1 MLHYVYAIF
10 GLTASIL
17 FLIFAGLIAFKS
29 VFAKSRLTGRPT
41 GSPLF
46 DQNSDP
52 RAGHPCSASTSL
64 QAVADQDVSAM
75 ESPTPLEARVR
86 IPLLLPQ

>member
-1 MLHYVYAIF
+1 MLHYMYAIF

-17 FLIFAGLIAFKS
+17 FLIFGGLIAFKS

-46 DQNSDP
+46 DQNSNP
-52 RAGHPCSASTSL
+52 RASGAPWLRACWSALPSGF
-64 QAVADQDVSAM
+64 
-75 ESPTPLEARVR
+75 TPPLRSSHNLVQLEAC
-86 IPLLLPQ
+86 

>member
-1 MLHYVYAIF
+1 MNSSSMLHYMYAIF

-17 FLIFAGLIAFKS
+17 FLIFGGLIALKF

-46 DQNSDP
+46 DQNYDS
-52 RAGHPCSASTSL
+52 RAGHPCSASTPV
-64 QAVADQDVSAM
+64 QAVAGQDVSAI
-75 ESPTPLEARVR
+75 ESPTP
-86 IPLLLPQ
+86 